1 MSDRGAGGAGTDTS
15 ISEKRSPCA
24 FGSNLPNGGCG
35 DPGVAEFE
43 GVLLCERHI
52 EEVEARE
59 EREHWE
65 EVDLY
70 LDMWLKIARARSNAT
85 LSRFLWYAQ
94 LEAKVERECERKALE
109 RAVRAGRYRDQL
121 HHAL

>member
-1 MSDRGAGGAGTDTS
+1 MSDRGAVGADTDML
-15 ISEKRSPCA
+15 ISAKRSPCA
-24 FGSNLPNGGCG
+24 FGSDLPNGGCG
-35 DPGVAEFE
+35 NPGVAEFE
-43 GVLLCERHI
+43 GALLCERHI

-85 LSRFLWYAQ
+85 LSRFLRYAQ
-94 LEAKVERECERKALE
+94 LEARVERECERQALE
-109 RAVRAGRYRDQL
+109 RAVRAGRYRV
-121 HHAL
+121 